1 MLNLTQKLRHNR
13 EEGFSLV
20 ELMVAVAIM
29 GILAAIAIPAYM
41 NQRKT
46 AIDSTVVSDVKNAAT
61 QVETG
66 VSTYPTTR
74 CIASGNVGNLVTI
87 KFFAATTCTFATT
100 GQLGT
105 LTTYTSEGGTLLI
118 TGDPYSVNGFSIVG
132 KNLRGN
138 SQAVTGY
145 TFLSNKGGM
154 Q

>member
-1 MLNLTQKLRHNR
+1 MLNLTQKLRKDR

-46 AIDSTVVSDVKNAAT
+46 AIDSTVVNDVKNAAT

-74 CIASGNVGNLVTI
+74 CVASNIVGNLVTI
-87 KFFAATTCTFATT
+87 KFFAATTCTYATT

-105 LTTYTSEGGTLLI
+105 LTTYTSEGGSLSV
-118 TGDPYSVNGFSIVG
+118 TGDPYSVDGFRIVG
-132 KNLRGN
+132 TNLRGN
-138 SQAVTGY
+138 SQAITGY
-145 TFLSNKGGM
+145 MFLSNKGGM